1 MSNGAGTEPGKQY
14 HCAVELAVDVIGG
27 KWRPV
32 ILAHLKEGVH
42 RYGELRR
49 RIPDMSEKMLAQR
62 LRELQED
69 GLVQRIEHEGKPA
82 HVEYRLTEEGWS
94 LAPVLQALYDWGTA
108 RAARTSIPINTPIH

>member
-1 MSNGAGTEPGKQY
+1 MSDGNGTQPAKHY
-14 HCAVELAVDVIGG
+14 NCAVELAVDVIGG

-32 ILAHLKEGVH
+32 IMSHLKEGVH

-69 GLVQRIEHEGKPA
+69 GLVQRIERETKPP

-108 RAARTSIPINTPIH
+108 RATRTSTLITNPR